1 MQGSYDIIVVGGGHA
16 GCEAAMAAARM
27 GSSVL
32 LISMDMNK
40 FAQMS
45 CNPAIGGI
53 AKGQIVREIDA
64 LGGYTGIITDA
75 STLQFRMLNRS
86 KGPAM
91 WSPRAQ
97 CDKIQFSLYW
107 RKTLESACKLDI
119 YQDTVTSFL
128 FSGSKITGVCTTTGA
143 KFNSQAVILTAG
155 TFLDGRMFIGRT
167 TFDGG
172 RIGELSSYGLTG
184 QLVDMGIATARM
196 KTGTPP
202 RIDIS
207 SVDTSKMIHQWGDEA
222 PDKFSY
228 LPYLSSAQNG
238 TPQLPCFVVHTN
250 EKVHDILRSG
260 FSDSPLFS
268 GLITGIGPRYCPSI
282 EDKLRT
288 FAGKTEHQLFLE
300 PEGRGTNE
308 YYLQGFSSSL
318 PLDVQMDALHA
329 IEGLENAK
337 VYRPAYAVEYDYF
350 DPTQLK
356 PTLELKTIENLY
368 FAGQI
373 NGTTG
378 YEEAAA
384 QGLIAGM
391 NAHLKI
397 VGKDPFILKRD
408 QAYIGV
414 LIDDLITKGVDEP
427 YRMFTSRAEYRIL
440 LRQDNADLRLTPA
453 SYEVGLADKFRYDY
467 TMRKYDSVERFNQFF
482 ADASIR
488 PENVNDY
495 LSECGSA
502 EITNRK
508 RIADLISR
516 PQTDIHNLFKK
527 VPRGTFSKF
536 NIDTDVEFASPLS
549 GVITDSVKYSDL
561 VNYHLNR
568 NNDERF
574 SDKYQSDISLRD
586 AVNVLQYNTEYP
598 VSLLDS
604 DVMNATVDSNY
615 KREVLD
621 SSEIS
626 IKYKGYIQR
635 EQQMADKIMRLENL
649 IIPEGFDFDRV
660 ESLSI
665 ECRQKLKKYS
675 PRTIAQASRI
685 SGVSPADISVLLV
698 YFGR

>member
-1 MQGSYDIIVVGGGHA
+1 MQRNYDIIVVGGGHA
-16 GCEAAMAAARM
+16 GCEAVMAASRM

-32 LISMDMNK
+32 LITMDMNK
-40 FAQMS
+40 FGQMS

-64 LGGYTGIITDA
+64 LGGYTGIVTDA

-107 RKTLESACKLDI
+107 RKILESACKLDI
-119 YQDTVTSFL
+119 YQDTVVNFL
-128 FSGSKITGVCTTTGA
+128 FENSKITGVRTTTGA
-143 KFNSQAVILTAG
+143 IFNSQAVILTAG
-155 TFLDGRMFIGRT
+155 TFLDGKMFIGRNM
-167 TFDGG
+167 FEGG
-172 RIGELSSYGLTG
+172 RIGELPSHGLTQ
-184 QLVDMGIATARM
+184 QLVEMGVTTARM

-207 SVDTSKMIHQWGDEA
+207 SVDTSTLIHQFGDER

-228 LPYLSSAQNG
+228 LPFLSTAQNG
-238 TPQLPCFVVHTN
+238 TPQMPCFVVHTN
-250 EKVHDILRSG
+250 EKVHETLRSG
-260 FSDSPLFS
+260 FADSPLFS
-268 GLITGIGPRYCPSI
+268 GMITGIGPRYCPSI

-318 PLDVQMDALHA
+318 PLDVQMEALHQ
-329 IEGLENAK
+329 IKGLENAK
-337 VYRPAYAVEYDYF
+337 VFRPAYAVEYDYF

-356 PTLELKTIENLY
+356 ATLELKNIENLF

-384 QGLIAGM
+384 QGLMAGM
-391 NAHLKI
+391 NAHLK
-397 VGKDPFILKRD
+397 VTGQDPFILKRD
-408 QAYIGV
+408 QAYVGV

-440 LRQDNADLRLTPA
+440 LRQDNADLRLTPL
-453 SYEVGLADKFRYDY
+453 SYKYGLADAYRYDY
-467 TMRKYDSVERFNQFF
+467 TMRKYDSVDRFNQFF
-482 ADASIR
+482 ADAAVK
-488 PENVNDY
+488 PEHVNEY
-495 LSECGSA
+495 LTGVSSA
-502 EITNRK
+502 EINSRK
-508 RIADLISR
+508 RIAELISR
-516 PQTDIHNLFKK
+516 PQTDIHSLFDL

-536 NIDTDVEFASPLS
+536 NINIESEFASPLKGLLAAES
-549 GVITDSVKYSDL
+549 KYSDL
-561 VNYHLNR
+561 IQYNKYKDL
-568 NNDERF
+568 DEYF
-574 SDKYQSDISLRD
+574 APEYACDLSYKD
-586 AVNVLQYNTEYP
+586 ATYVLQFNSEYP
-598 VSLLDS
+598 VSKLDQ
-604 DVMNATVDSNY
+604 DSLDRVIEENY
-615 KREVLD
+615 KREILD

-649 IIPEGFDFDRV
+649 IIPDDFDFDRV

-675 PRTIAQASRI
+675 PKTIAQASRI